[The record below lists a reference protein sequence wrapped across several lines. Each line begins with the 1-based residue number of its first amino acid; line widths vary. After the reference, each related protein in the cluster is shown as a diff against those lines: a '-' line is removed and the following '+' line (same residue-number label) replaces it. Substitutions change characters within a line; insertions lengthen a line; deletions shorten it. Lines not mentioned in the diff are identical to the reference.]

1 MLPNK
6 AEYQGIKQ
14 VFTFSLQQYFKQK
27 ATFVMLLI
35 MLLCSVGSVF
45 IMSASMKR
53 GQNANRDG
61 EVLYNHPVKNREK
74 SMPRLRARVD
84 LPAPRNPTKK
94 MWSQP
99 SWIT

>member
-35 MLLCSVGSVF
+35 MLLCSVV
-45 IMSASMKR
+45 
-53 GQNANRDG
+53 N
-61 EVLYNHPVKNREK
+61 L
-74 SMPRLRARVD
+74 
-84 LPAPRNPTKK
+84 
-94 MWSQP
+94 
-99 SWIT
+99 